1 MFLLKIIFLIKS
13 FTKIII
19 IINEKKILDTSFN
32 YIEVCIKNENN
43 EDIVMKDF
51 FQISLYIS

>member
-1 MFLLKIIFLIKS
+1 MFLL
-13 FTKIII
+13 III
-19 IINEKKILDTSFN
+19 ISEKKILDTSFN

-43 EDIVMKDF
+43 ENIVMKDF